1 MLGLPV
7 PRVGLLS
14 IGSEPG
20 KGDRARRTADE
31 ALRANQ
37 PGYVGLVEGG
47 DVPMGGPADVVVTDG
62 FTGNILLKGVE
73 GAFTLAGGVA
83 PPRQVP
89 RAAALLGVG
98 GTVVVCH
105 GAASGTDL
113 ASGIALAARL
123 HRNNLVE
130 VSPS

>member
-1 MLGLPV
+1 
-7 PRVGLLS
+7 
-14 IGSEPG
+14 
-20 KGDRARRTADE
+20 
-31 ALRANQ
+31 
-37 PGYVGLVEGG
+37 
-47 DVPMGGPADVVVTDG
+47 
-62 FTGNILLKGVE
+62 
-73 GAFTLAGGVA
+73 VA
-83 PPRQVP
+83 SPRQVP

-98 GTVVVCH
+98 GTIVVCH